1 MVLLSRLLSRRTW
14 TWAPYG
20 TPRSFDPAAAA
31 PPAEA
36 SLLEVCRTSG
46 SAPTGRERRMPLGS
60 AAGARV
66 GPLAA
71 SGTGAFA
78 TFPRGARSLEDDV
91 GTFAAESGGGTNGCW
106 TSGTA
111 AAGAAGSAP
120 GSAAESKVFG
130 LGLSSAERPAT
141 KMKTRTARMA
151 TVPTANGQRR
161 GFVVAT
167 PHSVAARLR

>member
-71 SGTGAFA
+71 SGTGALV
-78 TFPRGARSLEDDV
+78 TFPRVARSPANDV
-91 GTFAAESGGGTNGCW
+91 ETFAPQSARGVNGCW
-106 TSGTA
+106 RSGTA
-111 AAGAAGSAP
+111 A
-120 GSAAESKVFG
+120 
-130 LGLSSAERPAT
+130 
-141 KMKTRTARMA
+141 
-151 TVPTANGQRR
+151 
-161 GFVVAT
+161 
-167 PHSVAARLR
+167 